1 MFPTPHPHHI
11 TELVSMNITMSDPE
25 SSCKYFLYRT
35 VGSADQVAVEAGFK
49 VCDLAHLAPSALTLA
64 FLLYS
69 LPRTRHKLSGA
80 PPLVAATHIQLY
92 IAVTTQIVRWDSY
105 SRSCKVP
112 AHSECC
118 VSGVC

>member
-49 VCDLAHLAPSALTLA
+49 VCDLAHLAPSALTIA

-92 IAVTTQIVRWDSY
+92 IAVTTQIVRWTVTSG
-105 SRSCKVP
+105 P
-112 AHSECC
+112 AKF
-118 VSGVC
+118 